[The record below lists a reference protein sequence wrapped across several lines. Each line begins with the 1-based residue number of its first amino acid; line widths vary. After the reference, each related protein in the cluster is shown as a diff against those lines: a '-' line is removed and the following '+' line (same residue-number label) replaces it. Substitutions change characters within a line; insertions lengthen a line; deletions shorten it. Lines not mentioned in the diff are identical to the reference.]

1 MSNCNLY
8 IKAKDNYKQ
17 HTWTKIWLWKYRA
30 LEKEGTKSK
39 EEKKIT
45 LYSNFCFYLNLSTII
60 WMLTYML
67 YIVYNRCNVCQPKEK
82 KSLYNLARIMIEIS
96 YILLLHGFKGGKVY
110 RWVNQGFMHIKHI
123 FFFFYQ

>member
-39 EEKKIT
+39 EEKKSLCIATFAFT
-45 LYSNFCFYLNLSTII
+45 LTCPQ
-60 WMLTYML
+60 L
-67 YIVYNRCNVCQPKEK
+67 YEC
-82 KSLYNLARIMIEIS
+82 
-96 YILLLHGFKGGKVY
+96 
-110 RWVNQGFMHIKHI
+110 
-123 FFFFYQ
+123 